1 MSRRKLTPEEID
13 LWKKVVTHTER
24 LHTGRR
30 ETGGDPDDL
39 PHPPKPKPKPQ
50 RSPTAALPH
59 FEVGSK
65 ARGATPRHDLKPS
78 PGRKLAADPLRMDE
92 KAFRRMKRGKLKPE
106 GKLDLHGMRMESAH
120 GALVRFILTSQ
131 SKDKRLV
138 LVITGKGKDRDEP
151 GPMPV
156 PRGVLRHQVP
166 QWLALPPLA
175 QAVLQITPAHI
186 SHGGEG
192 AYYVYLRRNR

>member
-1 MSRRKLTPEEID
+1 MSRRKLTDEEID
-13 LWKKVVTHTER
+13 LWQKVVQHAER
-24 LHTGRR
+24 LHSARLDKA
-30 ETGGDPDDL
+30 GDHADP
-39 PHPPKPKPKPQ
+39 PAPKPKPKPQ
-50 RSPTAALPH
+50 RTPNAALPH

-65 ARGATPRHDLKPS
+65 ARGKMPGHDLKPS
-78 PGRKLAADPLRMDE
+78 PRQKLTSAPMRMDE

-106 GKLDLHGMRMESAH
+106 GKLDLHGMRVDAAH
-120 GALVRFILTSQ
+120 GALVRFILNGQAS
-131 SKDKRLV
+131 DKRLV

-166 QWLALPPLA
+166 QWLSLPPLA
-175 QAVLQITPAHI
+175 QAVLQVTPAHI
-186 SHGGEG
+186 SHGGDG

>member
-1 MSRRKLTPEEID
+1 MTRRKLTEEEID
-13 LWKKVVTHTER
+13 LWKKVAKTAER
-24 LHTGRR
+24 LKAVRADKPGSHS
-30 ETGGDPDDL
+30 EP
-39 PHPPKPKPKPQ
+39 PAPKPKPKPH
-50 RSPTAALPH
+50 RAPNPALPH

-65 ARGATPRHDLKPS
+65 ARGRMPDHDLKPS

-106 GKLDLHGMRMESAH
+106 GKLDLHGMRIEAAH
-120 GALVRFILTSQ
+120 GALTRFILTAQAS
-131 SKDKRLV
+131 DKRLV

-166 QWLALPPLA
+166 QWLLLPPLA
-175 QAVLQITPAHI
+175 QAVLQVTPAHI
-186 SHGGEG
+186 SHGGDG
-192 AYYVYLRRNR
+192 AYYIYLRRNR

>member
-1 MSRRKLTPEEID
+1 MTRRKLTDDEID
-13 LWKKVVTHTER
+13 LWQKVVKHAER
-24 LHTGRR
+24 LHADR
-30 ETGGDPDDL
+30 EKKGGDHAAP
-39 PHPPKPKPKPQ
+39 PAPKPKPKPH
-50 RSPTAALPH
+50 RAAPASLPH

-65 ARGATPRHDLKPS
+65 ARGKLPGHDLKASPS
-78 PGRKLAADPLRMDE
+78 RKLASDPLRMDE

-120 GALVRFILTSQ
+120 GALTRFILSAQ
-131 SKDKRLV
+131 ASNKRLV

-166 QWLALPPLA
+166 QWLALQPLA
-175 QAVLQITPAHI
+175 QAVLQVTPAHI

-192 AYYVYLRRNR
+192 AYYVYLRRIR